1 MALNTERNNTI
12 LIRGFDDIVILLRY
26 LYMNENHKVVVDNSL
41 CRLEIGLRPDLRFS
55 VKNLNF
61 PLLPDS
67 VRALELDEMLAIID
81 QLEEEPA
88 QEYPDS
94 FKNRWEEI
102 KDITLNNL
110 ALNYFNG
117 KHI

>member
-1 MALNTERNNTI
+1 MALNTERNNTV

-26 LYMNENHKVVVDNSL
+26 LYMSENHKIVVDNSM
-41 CRLEIGLRPDLRFS
+41 CKLEIGLRPDLRFS

-81 QLEEEPA
+81 QLEELFRVEREKTIKVV
-88 QEYPDS
+88 EYYKKTGPVATFAID
-94 FKNRWEEI
+94 K
-102 KDITLNNL
+102 
-110 ALNYFNG
+110 
-117 KHI
+117 